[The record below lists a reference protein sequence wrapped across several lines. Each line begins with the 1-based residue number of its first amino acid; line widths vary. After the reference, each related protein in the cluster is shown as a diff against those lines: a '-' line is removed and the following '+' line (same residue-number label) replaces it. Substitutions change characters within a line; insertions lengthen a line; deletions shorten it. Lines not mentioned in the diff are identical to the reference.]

1 MEIAK
6 RFLCPGWETV
16 DKDSICQLP
25 NIDEYLV
32 PSTKKESGLV
42 YHVNSAIGTCNCFI
56 GLTGAPCKHQGAVA
70 MKYHIRI
77 INFLPSITPN
87 DRLNVK
93 ENSFYASLRT
103 KPVLI
108 DQHNT
113 INDNKNDDTNA
124 ITIAKSGVDTNNEF
138 SETDDQEPEF
148 NDSFFTNFL
157 KEIEDDYKNCG
168 SQLQIAFDK
177 FAERYKAAKLL
188 SIGQDYYR
196 KPSWISSFVTW
207 TAY

>member
-1 MEIAK
+1 
-6 RFLCPGWETV
+6 
-16 DKDSICQLP
+16 
-25 NIDEYLV
+25 
-32 PSTKKESGLV
+32 
-42 YHVNSAIGTCNCFI
+42 
-56 GLTGAPCKHQGAVA
+56 
-70 MKYHIRI
+70 
-77 INFLPSITPN
+77 
-87 DRLNVK
+87 LNVK

-188 SIGQDYYR
+188 SIGQ
-196 KPSWISSFVTW
+196 
-207 TAY
+207 